1 VMTGNDIIDKLLSEA
16 ERLKTLGNSSFA
28 SGKFSDA
35 QVMYDR
41 GLSVLQS
48 LFTHCDESYSR
59 SFDVPLEYRHE
70 DKVTLHFALVSN
82 KALVLHK
89 LGRNEDADNLCSHIL
104 DHEIYRI
111 NADKVKVKCK
121 C

>member
-1 VMTGNDIIDKLLSEA
+1 MTENDIIDNLMSAA

-35 QVMYDR
+35 QVMYSR

-48 LFTHCDESYSR
+48 SFTLDDEYS
-59 SFDVPLEYRHE
+59 SGNFNASPEYRHR
-70 DKVTLHFALVSN
+70 DKVALHFALVSN

-89 LGRNEDADNLCSHIL
+89 LGRNEEADHLCSRIL
-104 DHEIYRI
+104 DDKVHGI
-111 NADKVKVKCK
+111 NADKLRGKCK
-121 C
+121 